1 MDLRRSVIG
10 RCLVVALAAGA
21 FAAPAAQSQ
30 TRFSAEAIEQGREQ
44 YMRSCRG
51 CHGVNMVNGG
61 TSAYDLRRFPV
72 DDSERF
78 FNSVSNGKSNMPA
91 FKDSLSPEQLK
102 LVWAYVG
109 SRGGKEP

>member
-1 MDLRRSVIG
+1 MDFRSSVNWPLMAIA
-10 RCLVVALAAGA
+10 LVAGV
-21 FAAPAAQSQ
+21 FIAPAAQSQ
-30 TRFSAEAIEQGREQ
+30 AKFSAEAIEQGRDQ

-72 DDSERF
+72 DDPVRF
-78 FNSVSNGKSNMPA
+78 FNSVSNGKNNMPA
-91 FKDSLSPEQLK
+91 FKESMNSEQIK